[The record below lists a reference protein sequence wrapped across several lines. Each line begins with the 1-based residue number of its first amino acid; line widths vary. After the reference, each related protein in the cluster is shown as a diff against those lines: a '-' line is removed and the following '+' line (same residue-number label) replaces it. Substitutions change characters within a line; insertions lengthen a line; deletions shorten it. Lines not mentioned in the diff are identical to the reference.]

1 MAVASLREDYMKYLA
16 LCLLICVP
24 ISGFFILMAHDCSGQ
39 TLGLG
44 MAIGLAVGRMISLLM
59 ETKTS

>member
-1 MAVASLREDYMKYLA
+1 MKYLA

-59 ETKTS
+59 EAKTS